1 MYSLESSTTSIYLL
15 SLVSCKEESV
25 FKKIDK
31 NKKKFGLTNRKRIK
45 KKFQYKKLKKINKK
59 IIKNKKKFQFKK
71 LKNK

>member
-31 NKKKFGLTNRKRIK
+31 NKKKIWF
-45 KKFQYKKLKKINKK
+45 NKPK
-59 IIKNKKKFQFKK
+59 KNKKKISV
-71 LKNK
+71 